1 MKKNRLWVDT
11 KKTKELIK
19 KHQEGNGKGKVDY
32 LKLKNIKNYIAIV
45 PGLDGKPFAKK
56 VVTHEAWSQG
66 KLLFKIACG
75 KNDDRTDCPVCNTF
89 WKLRSKYGESKDE
102 KKKALSKKFQNTT
115 TIYINAVDVTKGSD
129 YKPKV
134 LNVPNSVYTAI
145 SHEIDDYDDANE
157 LINIDTG
164 KVLKIVSNGKTGLA
178 KRYEGIKFLNKQPLL
193 IKEDKIELD
202 EFMEQIFD
210 LDKFD
215 IEYSEKKAQELDLKL
230 RKKYCQGIDLDDDSD
245 DSNSDYENDDVDDDE
260 GLEDDDMKD
269 DDDLDEDEKEDDDL
283 DDDVADDDL
292 DENEKED
299 DDLENGDDF
308 EDDPPKK
315 TKKKSSKK
323 NKLRKK

>member
-11 KKTKELIK
+11 KKTKELVK
-19 KHQEGNGKGKVDY
+19 KHQEGNGKGKVDF

-56 VVTHEAWSQG
+56 LVTHEAWSQG
-66 KLLFKIACG
+66 KLLFRIACG

-89 WKLRSKYGESKDE
+89 WKLRNKYGESKDE
-102 KKKALSKKFQNTT
+102 KKKGLSRKFQNTT
-115 TIYINAVDVTKGSD
+115 TIYVNAVDVTKGSD
-129 YKPKV
+129 YKPRV

-193 IKEDKIELD
+193 IKDGKIELD
-202 EFMEQIFD
+202 EFMEQIID
-210 LDKFD
+210 LDTFD

-230 RKKYCQGIDLDDDSD
+230 RKKYCQGIDLEDESD
-245 DSNSDYENDDVDDDE
+245 DSDYENDDVDDDE
-260 GLEDDDMKD
+260 GLEDDDDMKD
-269 DDDLDEDEKEDDDL
+269 DDEDDDDNLDEDEKEDDDIDEDVS
-283 DDDVADDDL
+283 DDEDEDL
-292 DENEKED
+292 D
-299 DDLENGDDF
+299 NGDDY
-308 EDDPPKK
+308 EEEPPKK
-315 TKKKSSKK
+315 TKKKLSKK
-323 NKLRKK
+323 SKLRKK